1 MKSVQSILS
10 VKNPETY
17 AETYLDFSQT
27 IVNDFLLSE
36 AATRGVLKKLKL
48 EASNFINKRNSGTG
62 VFL

>member
-1 MKSVQSILS
+1 MH
-10 VKNPETY
+10 T
-17 AETYLDFSQT
+17 ETYLDFSQT

-48 EASNFINKRNSGTG
+48 EACNFVNKRDSGTG

>member
-1 MKSVQSILS
+1 MH
-10 VKNPETY
+10 T
-17 AETYLDFSQT
+17 ETYLDFSQT

-48 EASNFINKRNSGTG
+48 EACNFINKRDSGTG